1 MGKRRGYQLGKFIR
15 YHYGSEGLGLISNL
29 YIHDE
34 ILVRSTDKDRTKM
47 TAQVAMAAV
56 YPPELEQQ
64 WDGAVGR
71 IWQPVPYSAV
81 PLKEDYVSI

>member
-15 YHYGSEGLGLISNL
+15 QRYGSQGLNLISSL

-47 TAQVAMAAV
+47 MSLVAMAAV

-64 WDGAVGR
+64 WDEGIGK
-71 IWQPVPYSAV
+71 IWQPVPYTAA
-81 PLKEDYVSI
+81 PLKEDYVRI